1 MIQIEENREL
11 RSLKSK
17 EILQE
22 LYDSFIRFNRLMGT
36 QKEKRGRR
44 ELSDYLKK

>member
-22 LYDSFIRFNRLMGT
+22 LYDSFIRGNRVMGT

-44 ELSDYLKK
+44 EWSNYLKK